1 MNTALLNQV
10 VAFLWEEGDMLDNEL
25 YDEWLQ
31 LWHKDGRYIV
41 PIDPK
46 ETDFANTLNYA
57 NDDAQMRVMRVRRL
71 TGGESI
77 STSPEPRTI
86 RMNTRFRILEDDGD
100 MLTVRCAQF
109 LTDFRKE
116 NARQYAANLTYQLQ
130 RHEGSFLIVQKVV
143 RLINSDDVLQTIGY
157 IL

>member
-1 MNTALLNQV
+1 MNTLLLNQV
-10 VAFLWEEGDMLDNEL
+10 TAFLWEEGDMLDNEL
-25 YDEWLQ
+25 YADWLN

-46 ETDFANTLNYA
+46 ETDFSNTLNYA
-57 NDDAQMRVMRVRRL
+57 NDDAQMREMRVRRL

-86 RMNTRFRILEDDGD
+86 RLNARFRILEDDGEAV
-100 MLTVRCAQF
+100 TVRCAQF

-116 NARQYAANLTYQLQ
+116 NSHQYAANLSYQLR
-130 RHEGSFLIVQKVV
+130 RHGESFLIMQKVV

>member
-1 MNTALLNQV
+1 MNTPLLNQV
-10 VAFLWEEGDMLDNEL
+10 IAFLWEEGDMLDNEL
-25 YDEWLQ
+25 YAEWLN
-31 LWHKDGRYIV
+31 LWHPDGRYIV

-57 NDDAQMRVMRVRRL
+57 NDDATMRAMRVRRL

-86 RMNTRFRILEDDGD
+86 RMNSRFRILQDDGE
-100 MLTVRCAQF
+100 TVSVRCAQF

-116 NARQYAANLTYQLQ
+116 NARQYAANLSYQLQ